1 MTLWCVHLARNVKQW
16 VKSPLSH
23 SLLSK
28 SKQRSTLDNDLDT
41 SLEET
46 CGVRFKR
53 QALRAAPAMS
63 GGSGVA
69 IETGEGY
76 ATVLPHMLLEPVKQF
91 IWASRSRLRTAQS

>member
-1 MTLWCVHLARNVKQW
+1 MTLWYVHLDRNVKQW

-69 IETGEGY
+69 IETGGGY

-91 IWASRSRLRTAQS
+91 IWVS